1 MKEYLI
7 NVCLGS
13 AMKYT
18 IIHPG
23 GLLDK
28 KGGVN
33 QIVMGFDDNV
43 SPVTLCYAMLCNAF
57 FIYTVF
63 CMYFHM
69 YVFMYGVHLYLH

>member
-43 SPVTLCYAMLCNAF
+43 SPVTLCYAMQCIFL
-57 FIYTVF
+57 YTVF

>member
-43 SPVTLCYAMLCNAF
+43 SPVTLCYAF